1 MVNRKLKIVIF
12 AYPDNP
18 AGSYFI
24 RSMFHQKIHVSAVLV
39 ELKSKQLN
47 WKRAREKIAK
57 DGFKVTMQRIAQI
70 MQLKRTRNTI
80 VQLADESGIPV
91 YQVEN
96 MNSHIC
102 ADYLDQIKP
111 DLIVIAS
118 APILNKNIFSRAKIG
133 CLNAH
138 PGWLPK
144 YRGIGANAY
153 AVYQGDLPGITIHW
167 VDDGIDTGSIILRKS
182 IKVLPKDTIA
192 KINDRAT
199 RLGAEMMA
207 DVIKRI
213 ECDNIK
219 SVRVKEPKGKLYRA
233 MPYKEAK
240 KINKMLKSKVIF

>member
-18 AGSYFI
+18 AGSYFVQ
-24 RSMFHQKIHVSAVLV
+24 SMLNHKIHVSAVLV
-39 ELKSKQLN
+39 ETKSKQLN

-57 DGFKVTMQRIAQI
+57 DGFKVTLQRITQI
-70 MQLKRTRNTI
+70 MELKRTGKTV
-80 VQLADESGIPV
+80 VQIAHKNGIPV
-91 YQVEN
+91 YEVKN

-102 ADYLDQIKP
+102 ADYLDQFKP

-118 APILNKNIFSRAKIG
+118 APILKKSIFSKARLG

-153 AVYQGDLPGITIHW
+153 AVFQGDLPGITIHW
-167 VDDGIDTGSIILRKS
+167 IDDGIDTGNIIIRKS
-182 IKVLPKDTIA
+182 IKVLPKDSIA

-207 DVIKRI
+207 DVIKKI
-213 ECDNIK
+213 ECDDLK
-219 SVRVKEPKGKLYRA
+219 SSKVHEPKGKLYRA
-233 MPYKEAK
+233 MPYKEVK
-240 KINKMLKSKVIF
+240 KINKKLKSKVNF